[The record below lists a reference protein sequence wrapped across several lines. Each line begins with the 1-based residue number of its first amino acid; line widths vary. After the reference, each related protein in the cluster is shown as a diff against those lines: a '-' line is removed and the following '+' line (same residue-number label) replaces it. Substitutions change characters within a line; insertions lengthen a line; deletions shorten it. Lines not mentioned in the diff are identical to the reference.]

1 MTGFKEN
8 YIHCCTMKG
17 RMRVA
22 WFRRGI

>member
-1 MTGFKEN
+1 MTGVKEN